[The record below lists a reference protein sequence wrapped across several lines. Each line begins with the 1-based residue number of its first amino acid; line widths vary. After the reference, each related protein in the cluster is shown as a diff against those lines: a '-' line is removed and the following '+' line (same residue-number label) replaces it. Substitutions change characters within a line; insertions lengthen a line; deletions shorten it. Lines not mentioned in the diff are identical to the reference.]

1 MQYKFD
7 GIMNGKE
14 KLGEANMNLTMDLRV
29 FEAMIYFWTA
39 TLEKEK
45 VGERY
50 LNDIADMDGMKPLYD
65 EDFNKESVRKIL
77 SAISNRELF
86 RPASKKEG
94 SFWNYNMWIM
104 EDPEV
109 MKMIIETVKS
119 VEVKKIEEKIC
130 GNHEDAF
137 EIAFIPGHQKPFYM
151 LDGKLFVNV
160 FMFRYDFNNDAMN
173 YIDKPVEDYIAETIS
188 EIIK

>member
-1 MQYKFD
+1 M
-7 GIMNGKE
+7 
-14 KLGEANMNLTMDLRV
+14 KLNMDLRV

-50 LNDIADMDGMKPLYD
+50 LNDIADMEGMNPLYD
-65 EDFNKESVRKIL
+65 DDFNKESVRKIL

-86 RPASKKEG
+86 RPANKKEG

-104 EDPEV
+104 EDSEV

-119 VEVKKIEEKIC
+119 IEVKKIEENIC
-130 GNHEDAF
+130 GNCESSF
-137 EIAFIPGHQKPFYM
+137 EVSFIPGHVEPFY
-151 LDGKLFVNV
+151 LIEDKLFINV
-160 FMFRYDFNNDAMN
+160 FMFRYDFNNNSIN
-173 YIDKPVEDYIAETIS
+173 YIDKPIEDYIAETIS
-188 EIIK
+188 KII